1 MNHKGTIITQ
11 AMVNDLITKKDRVVV
26 LYGSNVLDV
35 TDFDHPGPESAISE
49 SIGKDI
55 KKSFESTGHS

>member
-11 AMVNDLITKKDRVVV
+11 AMINDLITKKDRVVV
-26 LYGSNVLDV
+26 LYGNNVLDV

-49 SIGKDI
+49 SIGQDI
-55 KKSFESTGHS
+55 KK

>member
-1 MNHKGTIITQ
+1 MNHKGTIFTQ
-11 AMVNDLITKKDRVVV
+11 AMINDLVKKDRVVV

-55 KKSFESTGHS
+55 KK